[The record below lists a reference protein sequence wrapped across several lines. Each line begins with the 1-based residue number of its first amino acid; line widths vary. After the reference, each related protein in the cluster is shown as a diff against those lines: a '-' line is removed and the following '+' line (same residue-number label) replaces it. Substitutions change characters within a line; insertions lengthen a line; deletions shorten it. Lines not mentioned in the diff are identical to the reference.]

1 MNAVLQTISP
11 YTLAI
16 PEDKLALFGPRTYG
30 FDRTRESFKS
40 KLGLVF
46 DPIAAAETATD
57 LSLTYLFNA
66 ERANRI
72 VYQSMLDAE
81 QLGFPEF
88 LKTVLE
94 HTLRQKPLSGFN

>member
-1 MNAVLQTISP
+1 MVLTE
-11 YTLAI
+11 
-16 PEDKLALFGPRTYG
+16 PESRLNQNWDW
-30 FDRTRESFKS
+30 S
-40 KLGLVF
+40 F

-94 HTLRQKPLSGFN
+94 HTPSSKTIVRI